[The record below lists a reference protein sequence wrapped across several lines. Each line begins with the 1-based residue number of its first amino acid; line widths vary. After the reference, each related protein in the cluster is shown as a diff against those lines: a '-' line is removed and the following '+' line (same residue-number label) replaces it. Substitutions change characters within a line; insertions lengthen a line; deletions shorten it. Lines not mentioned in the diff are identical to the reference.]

1 MNGNHLNVEERRFRT
16 KCEQHLRERSSECK
30 DENGKCA
37 TVGTVPFK
45 RE

>member
-16 KCEQHLRERSSECK
+16 KCEQHLRERSSACK
-30 DENGKCA
+30 EGNGKCA